1 MLVSHVGVD
10 IEDELVVKPNSTTS
24 QQAMKAPL
32 AELVQT
38 SFVLYPGE
46 ATPSPQLLFTIVGA
60 VAPEAHAVAGHT
72 VTVTSSTFVSS
83 QTSSSKLF

>member
-10 IEDELVVKPNSTTS
+10 IEDELVVKPNYTTS

-46 ATPSPQLLFTIVGA
+46 ATPSP
-60 VAPEAHAVAGHT
+60 
-72 VTVTSSTFVSS
+72 
-83 QTSSSKLF
+83 